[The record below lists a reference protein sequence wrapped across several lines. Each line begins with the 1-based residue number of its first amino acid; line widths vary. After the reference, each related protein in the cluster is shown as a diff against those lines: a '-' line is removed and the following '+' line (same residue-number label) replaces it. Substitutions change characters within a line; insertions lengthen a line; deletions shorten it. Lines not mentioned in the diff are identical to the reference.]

1 MNIKVRTNI
10 SSEFQD
16 IEICINAP
24 ERNEIVQTLEN
35 ELLSKSLK
43 SIQQIVAMQDN
54 DIFIINVSD
63 IILFFG
69 EEKNNFCK
77 TKDGI
82 YKIKERLY
90 YLEEVL
96 PTKEFVRISN
106 SAIININHVKC
117 FNTSIVGKIK
127 VKFKDGTEEDVSKRR
142 TTEIMRFLKERRC
155 RMEKQERKISLKKL
169 LLTILCTTIVSIF
182 VGNTVLLVDTVP
194 QWLETEKILSINRN
208 SKYLIE
214 IGENNQDNVKQLEE
228 KYKEERALFGEKYPA
243 EMMHLMQ
250 IANYFTN
257 RIIKVYTLS
266 ILIGVS
272 TGAIIYII
280 SIQRA
285 KGKQL
290 IIELIISLLIVFG
303 LVLFTNLGYEAYIN
317 NHVQIFNMTKIRT
330 SAYIYELEIKDI
342 LISYVIV
349 AIVIYIG
356 NIIRQKILTHKL
368 NKEIENKN

>member
-1 MNIKVRTNI
+1 
-10 SSEFQD
+10 
-16 IEICINAP
+16 
-24 ERNEIVQTLEN
+24 
-35 ELLSKSLK
+35 
-43 SIQQIVAMQDN
+43 
-54 DIFIINVSD
+54 
-63 IILFFG
+63 
-69 EEKNNFCK
+69 
-77 TKDGI
+77 
-82 YKIKERLY
+82 
-90 YLEEVL
+90 
-96 PTKEFVRISN
+96 
-106 SAIININHVKC
+106 
-117 FNTSIVGKIK
+117 
-127 VKFKDGTEEDVSKRR
+127 
-142 TTEIMRFLKERRC
+142 
-155 RMEKQERKISLKKL
+155 MEKQERKISLKKL

-272 TGAIIYII
+272 IGAIIY
-280 SIQRA
+280 IQRA

-290 IIELIISLLIVFG
+290 IIELIVSLLIVFG
-303 LVLFTNLGYEAYIN
+303 LVLFTNLGYETYIN

>member
-1 MNIKVRTNI
+1 
-10 SSEFQD
+10 
-16 IEICINAP
+16 
-24 ERNEIVQTLEN
+24 
-35 ELLSKSLK
+35 
-43 SIQQIVAMQDN
+43 
-54 DIFIINVSD
+54 
-63 IILFFG
+63 
-69 EEKNNFCK
+69 
-77 TKDGI
+77 
-82 YKIKERLY
+82 
-90 YLEEVL
+90 
-96 PTKEFVRISN
+96 
-106 SAIININHVKC
+106 
-117 FNTSIVGKIK
+117 
-127 VKFKDGTEEDVSKRR
+127 
-142 TTEIMRFLKERRC
+142 
-155 RMEKQERKISLKKL
+155 MEKQERKISLKKL

-243 EMMHLMQ
+243 EMMRLMQ

-290 IIELIISLLIVFG
+290 IIELIVSLLIVFG